1 VQWIS
6 PGAALDAGRA
16 SQIELWFPTA
26 MTLAELADHED
37 IGSVLAAQRQ
47 VDPRLP
53 ELSVEDG
60 VAWLSAPGDKEY
72 PL

>member
-1 VQWIS
+1 MQWIS
-6 PGAALDAGRA
+6 PAAALDAGRD
-16 SQIELWFPTA
+16 SEIELWFPTA

-37 IGSVLAAQRQ
+37 VDSVLAAHREIA
-47 VDPRLP
+47 PRLP

-60 VAWLSAPGDKEY
+60 EVWLSAPGDKEY